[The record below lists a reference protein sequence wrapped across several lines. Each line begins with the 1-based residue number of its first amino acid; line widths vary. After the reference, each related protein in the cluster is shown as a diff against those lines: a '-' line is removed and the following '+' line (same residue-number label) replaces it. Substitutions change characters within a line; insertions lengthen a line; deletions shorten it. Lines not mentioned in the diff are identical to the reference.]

1 MPGMRIRLTSKSGAL
16 RRCIA
21 GALWAA
27 LAAGSSQGLAYPDKP
42 VRFVVPFP
50 PGGITDV
57 VARIL
62 SKPMSESMGQPVI
75 VDNKGGAGGTIG
87 TEAIARSAPDGYT
100 VGVISSSHSTS
111 AALYRK
117 LRFDPLAD
125 FAPVTRLVSVSF
137 CLMVSPE
144 FKVGSVKDLIEL
156 ARKQPLTYG
165 SGGLGNTQHLAGQL
179 LNTMA
184 GINMQ
189 HVPYKGGGPALVGL
203 LGGQVSILFAPI
215 DVALQHVPSGKLR
228 ALAVADRTRSSLLP
242 TLPTMAESGLPGYE
256 VMSWLGV
263 VLPARTPGD
272 IVARLNREFA
282 KALGT
287 KEIREQML
295 KLGAEPVAD
304 SPAEFGAF
312 LRADIDKWT
321 RVVKQSGIQPFD

>member
-1 MPGMRIRLTSKSGAL
+1 MLGMRIGPAGKLGAL
-16 RRCIA
+16 RRCVM
-21 GALWAA
+21 GGLWAV
-27 LAAGSSQGLAYPDKP
+27 LVAGSTQVLAYPDKP

-87 TEAIARSAPDGYT
+87 TEAIAKAAPDGYT

-117 LRFDPLAD
+117 LRFDPVAD
-125 FAPVTRLVSVSF
+125 FVPVTQLVSVSF
-137 CLMVSPE
+137 CLMVNPE
-144 FKVGSVKDLIEL
+144 FKVGSVKELIEL
-156 ARKQPLTYG
+156 AKKQPLTYG

-215 DVALQHVPSGKLR
+215 DVALQHVPTGKLR
-228 ALAVADRTRSSLLP
+228 ALAVANRTRSSLLP
-242 TLPTMAESGLPGYE
+242 SLPTVAESGVPGYE
-256 VMSWLGV
+256 VTSWLGV

-282 KALGT
+282 KALGIR
-287 KEIREQML
+287 EIREQML

-304 SPAEFGAF
+304 SAAEFGAF
-312 LRADIDKWT
+312 LRTDIDKWT